1 MYSKNVHLKYISSKN
16 YLRKE
21 EHKMNLVAKLLII
34 VANLT
39 SESTSLLGFYEPKMP
54 KRLVRP
60 EKEKQ

>member
-1 MYSKNVHLKYISSKN
+1 
-16 YLRKE
+16 
-21 EHKMNLVAKLLII
+21 MNLVAKLLII